1 MKNYSYTRKSDNY
14 AGKIE
19 YYQAK
24 LSMAVDAL
32 EIHNIKFYTTKLE
45 YFVNRQIACSA
56 KLDQSMAYE
65 SI

>member
-1 MKNYSYTRKSDNY
+1 MKQYTRKSDNY

-24 LSMAVDAL
+24 LAMAVDAL

-45 YFVNRQIACSA
+45 YFITRSRPA
-56 KLDQSMAYE
+56 L
-65 SI
+65 

>member
-1 MKNYSYTRKSDNY
+1 MKNYTRKSDNY

-45 YFVNRQIACSA
+45 YFVNRAVTCSA
-56 KLDQSMAYE
+56 ALDNSFANE

>member
-1 MKNYSYTRKSDNY
+1 MKQYTRKSDNY

-24 LSMAVDAL
+24 LAMAVDAL

-45 YFVNRQIACSA
+45 YFVNRAIECSA
-56 KLDQSMAYE
+56 KLDLEMANE

>member
-1 MKNYSYTRKSDNY
+1 MKQYTRKSDNY

-24 LSMAVDAL
+24 LAMAVDAL

-45 YFVNRQIACSA
+45 YFVNRQKAVTGMSN
-56 KLDQSMAYE
+56 LRSQLS
-65 SI
+65 

>member
-1 MKNYSYTRKSDNY
+1 MKNYTRKSDNY

-24 LSMAVDAL
+24 LAIAVDAL

-45 YFVNRQIACSA
+45 YFILRSRPA
-56 KLDQSMAYE
+56 L
-65 SI
+65 